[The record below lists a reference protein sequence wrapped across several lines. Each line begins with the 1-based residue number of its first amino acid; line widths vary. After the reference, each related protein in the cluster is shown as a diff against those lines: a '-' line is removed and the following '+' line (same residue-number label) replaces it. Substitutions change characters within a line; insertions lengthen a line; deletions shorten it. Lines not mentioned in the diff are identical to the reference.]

1 MSTWRPLPRAVP
13 EVPGRITGSLDQL
26 AKGLGAPGAA
36 ALRAV
41 FARWSEVVGPDLA
54 RHSRP
59 LRLTRG
65 TLVVGVGEPGRATE
79 LRYRASEILARAEAL
94 AGGPVGDRLE
104 VRVRARR

>member
-1 MSTWRPLPRAVP
+1 MSTWRPLRRPVP
-13 EVPGRITGSLDQL
+13 EVPGRITASVDQL

-36 ALRAV
+36 ALRTV
-41 FARWSEVVGPDLA
+41 FARWAEVVGPDLA

-65 TLVVGVGEPGRATE
+65 TLVVGVGEPGLATE
-79 LRYRASEILARAEAL
+79 IRYRAAEILERAAAL
-94 AGGPVGDRLE
+94 AGGPVGERLE